1 MSRESFTY
9 MHILTRY
16 QQIHADTDI
25 IPTDTGTYMHIP
37 TQLRFKLPGPAVC
50 QCGVTQPEARNSVA
64 SLRLLEH
71 WKSRFKLAHWHYTCT
86 CGTWKPELRLA
97 HVPRHTAGTPAGP
110 ALPVPVTLADSDHL
124 PEPVHRRGKPESP
137 SLRVRLSAQPASP
150 RRRWRPPGPW
160 SRPACKASHA

>member
-16 QQIHADTDI
+16 QQIHADADI

-37 TQLRFKLPGPAVC
+37 TQLRFKLPGTAVC

-97 HVPRHTAGTPAGP
+97 HVPRHTASTSDPGGPGPASASDTGRLGSPARACTPARE
-110 ALPVPVTLADSDHL
+110 A
-124 PEPVHRRGKPESP
+124 
-137 SLRVRLSAQPASP
+137 
-150 RRRWRPPGPW
+150 
-160 SRPACKASHA
+160 